1 MKSRPADWL
10 PTATHVKY
18 LHVCP
23 RKLWLFGHDL
33 WMEHTSEAVA
43 DGTLLGT
50 TAYAGR
56 ARRYTEVV
64 VLGSK
69 IDFFDP
75 IGKVVHEVKRG
86 NKVMAADRAQVRYYL
101 WLLEQVGLPGASGV
115 LEYPRL
121 RRTEAVEALD
131 EATRAEIV
139 GWTVQIRELLAGACP
154 PVINRPICKECAYYE
169 FCYAGEG

>member
-1 MKSRPADWL
+1 MNAML
-10 PTATHVKY
+10 PSATHVKY

-43 DGTLLGT
+43 DGTLLGQT
-50 TAYAGR
+50 SYPDR
-56 ARRYTEVV
+56 ARRYTEVA

-75 IGKVVHEVKRG
+75 KENVVHEVKRG

-101 WLLEQVGLPGASGV
+101 WLLEQVGIRGASGR

-121 RRTEAVEALD
+121 RRTETVEPLD
-131 EATRAEIV
+131 DTGRAEVI
-139 GWTVQIRELLAGACP
+139 GWTEQIRTLLGGPCP
-154 PVINRPICKECAYYE
+154 AVINRPICKECAYYE

>member
-1 MKSRPADWL
+1 LTAVSNI
-10 PTATHVKY
+10 TATHVKY

-43 DGTLLGT
+43 DGTLLGET
-50 TAYAGR
+50 SYADR
-56 ARRYTEVV
+56 ARRYTEIT

-75 IGKVVHEVKRG
+75 HEKVVHEVKRG
-86 NKVMAADRAQVRYYL
+86 NKVMVADRAQVRYYI
-101 WLLEQVGLPGASGV
+101 WLLEQVGVTGASGL

-121 RRTEAVEALD
+121 RRTEVVEPLD
-131 EATRAEIV
+131 DAMRAEV
-139 GWTVQIRELLAGACP
+139 AGWAEQIRGILAGPCP
-154 PVINRPICKECAYYE
+154 TVINKPICKECAYYE
-169 FCYAGEG
+169 FCYAGEA